1 MCVHRGGV
9 NSIPLC
15 GAQLFIL
22 SNQIKRNNKTSNKQ
36 FFDIPELEE
45 AHEGEEVLFGLEYH
59 RNDTERS
66 RQASAF
72 GWDPHF
78 HRITS

>member
-1 MCVHRGGV
+1 MSYNVWILIKIQI
-9 NSIPLC
+9 NS
-15 GAQLFIL
+15 
-22 SNQIKRNNKTSNKQ
+22 
-36 FFDIPELEE
+36 FDIPELEE